1 VSRPRCDP
9 FDAAAIRAAIANGEA
24 SERAAY
30 LAYASTAARPYAR
43 STFTIMLR
51 QRPTLARPRPRSGG
65 PIGREDPRAL
75 SSTPGTPPDRSPGAG
90 GSARKAGPVDW
101 RERLPVKPRILSLAA
116 GGGVRV
122 HRAALV
128 AFDVQGLS
136 VRYTPAS
143 QPPSAIVLA
152 STGGFVSI
160 EAVRWCA
167 RRSVAGIVLDRAH
180 GFLTVMTGAPKAS
193 ARRLRAQ
200 VEADPVPIA
209 RAIVAAKIE
218 GLSRVGGLDPHEA
231 GRALTNL
238 REAGGVE
245 AIRNIEAQASR
256 IAWGAPIA
264 LAFDRGPVPADWLA
278 PWLARG
284 RLDTRTKQ
292 RARHPVNA
300 MLNAAFAV
308 TAGRL
313 AAYLAAAGFSPAI
326 GFLHADKPGRWSL
339 AWDAIEPLRPMI
351 EARLFRLCASERFL
365 ATDFERETEG
375 ALRLAGPCLRLVLN
389 EAAPSAATLSRCVKR
404 MVGLIETRS
413 KGVSSNGPLELILRG
428 DAPRRTHPAIQGS
441 DNRI

>member
-1 VSRPRCDP
+1 VARPRCDP
-9 FDAAAIRAAIANGEA
+9 AEFPAIARAIEAGET
-24 SERAAY
+24 SERKAY

-43 STFTIMLR
+43 STFTAMLR
-51 QRPTLARPRPRSGG
+51 RREDLRSGSG
-65 PIGREDPRAL
+65 AGSRSGSGAGREPVL
-75 SSTPGTPPDRSPGAG
+75 SIR
-90 GSARKAGPVDW
+90 ARKPEPAEPARW

-116 GGGVRV
+116 GGGLRV
-122 HRAALV
+122 HKAALV

-136 VRYTPAS
+136 LRYTPAS
-143 QPPSAIVLA
+143 RPPSAVVLA
-152 STGGFVSI
+152 SAGGFVSI

-167 RRSVAGIVLDRAH
+167 RRGVSIIALDRAH

-200 VEADPVPIA
+200 VEADPVPMA
-209 RAIVAAKIE
+209 RAIVAAKVE
-218 GLSRVGGLDPHEA
+218 ALGRVGGLDPHEA
-231 GRALTNL
+231 ARSLANL
-238 REAGGVE
+238 REAVEVE

-256 IAWGAPIA
+256 IAWGAPVA

-284 RLDTRTKQ
+284 RLDARTKQ

-313 AAYLAAAGFSPAI
+313 AAYLAGAGLSPAI
-326 GFLHADKPGRWSL
+326 GFLHADKAGRWSL

-365 ATDFERETEG
+365 VTDFERDTEG

-389 EAAPSAATLSRCVKR
+389 EAAPSTAALSRCVKW
-404 MVGLIETRS
+404 MAGLIEGEAFAPETQPS
-413 KGVSSNGPLELILRG
+413 IVGHIEHTLR
-428 DAPRRTHPAIQGS
+428 PRP
-441 DNRI
+441 